1 MLLTVDSGCGK
12 DQNLMFI
19 VSRDLTNQLRRFIA
33 LIAKNFERIRKCI
46 FQQRLLVSPSLDRE
60 VPNSRIPVVFT
71 HPGTTFGRISKKE
84 GKDKS
89 TAYLCVN
96 KTRPPVA
103 YQNINQ
109 RYLGGLSTN
118 LVTG

>member
-1 MLLTVDSGCGK
+1 MYFSAA
-12 DQNLMFI
+12 FI
-19 VSRDLTNQLRRFIA
+19 GVAI
-33 LIAKNFERIRKCI
+33 
-46 FQQRLLVSPSLDRE
+46 LDRE

-84 GKDKS
+84 GKDKL